1 MSSASGVAEDAL
13 GVPADAGLR
22 IWRRMAT
29 IRAADER
36 LGRGL
41 GAGEFTFAYYG
52 IRGQEAI
59 PSVLCERLAPDDRLV
74 TTYRN
79 LHDAVAKGVAL
90 EELFGEYLGR
100 ATGTSA
106 GKGGPMHL
114 ADPAHGLMATSGV
127 VGGGVPIA
135 VGLGLAASLTAS
147 GRVAVASFG
156 DGAMNIGSVHEALNL
171 AAVWDLPVVFLCQR
185 NNWGEHTRYE
195 HTTRTALLADRVATY
210 GIASVTVDGLSVPAL
225 WEAFGAAVDRAR
237 SGGGPSFVEAIAPRL
252 DGHAFGTGTDEMDP
266 EELALL
272 RSREPVAAFRLAL
285 DAAGLS
291 AAADEIEASV
301 RALVEAA
308 LAAAVA
314 APAPDPSTLLTDV
327 THG

>member
-1 MSSASGVAEDAL
+1 MGDDTLGLPLDAAL
-13 GVPADAGLR
+13 S
-22 IWRRMAT
+22 IYRRMAT

-41 GAGEFTFAYYG
+41 GAGELRFAYYG

-59 PSVLCERLAPDDRLV
+59 PSVLCERLAPDDRMV

-79 LHDAVAKGVAL
+79 LHDTIAKGVPLA
-90 EELFGEYLGR
+90 ELFGEYLGR

-135 VGLGLAASLTAS
+135 VGLALAAVLRES
-147 GRVAVASFG
+147 GRIAVASFG
-156 DGAMNIGSVHEALNL
+156 DGAMNIGAVHEALNL
-171 AAVWDLPVVFLCQR
+171 AAVWELPVVFCCQR
-185 NNWGEHTRYE
+185 NGWGEHTPYE
-195 HTTRTALLADRVATY
+195 ATTRTAWLADRVREY
-210 GIASVTVDGLSVPAL
+210 GMVASTVDGLSVPAL
-225 WEAFGAAVDRAR
+225 WSAFGDAVDRAR
-237 SGGGPSFVEAIAPRL
+237 AGGGPSFVEAIATRL
-252 DGHAFGTGTDEMDP
+252 DGHAFGSGTDEMDAAA
-266 EELALL
+266 LAAA
-272 RSREPVAAFRLAL
+272 REREPVAAFRATLEGAGLSSDVAQIDSDAAAAVEHAL
-285 DAAGLS
+285 DAAL
-291 AAADEIEASV
+291 
-301 RALVEAA
+301 
-308 LAAAVA
+308 A

>member
-1 MSSASGVAEDAL
+1 MTGDQL
-13 GVPADAGLR
+13 GGVPPDAALR

-41 GAGEFTFAYYG
+41 GAGELRFAYYG

-79 LHDAVAKGVAL
+79 LHDAIAKGVPL
-90 EELFGEYLGR
+90 EELFGEYCGR

-135 VGLGLAASLTAS
+135 VGLALAALLTES
-147 GRVAVASFG
+147 GRIAVASFG

-185 NNWGEHTRYE
+185 NNWGEHTAYE
-195 HTTRTALLADRVATY
+195 ETTRTVKLSERVATY
-210 GIASVTVDGLSVPAL
+210 GIASATVDGLSVPVL
-225 WEAFGAAVDRAR
+225 WEAFGEAVDRAR
-237 SGGGPSFVEAIAPRL
+237 SGRGPSFVEAIAPRL
-252 DGHAFGTGTDEMDP
+252 DGHAFGSGTDEMDP
-266 EELALL
+266 EELALA
-272 RSREPVAAFRLAL
+272 RAHEPVAAFRHVL
-285 DAAGLS
+285 DAAGL
-291 AAADEIEASV
+291 AVAADEIEAS
-301 RALVEAA
+301 AGAEVEAA
-308 LAAAVA
+308 LAAALA